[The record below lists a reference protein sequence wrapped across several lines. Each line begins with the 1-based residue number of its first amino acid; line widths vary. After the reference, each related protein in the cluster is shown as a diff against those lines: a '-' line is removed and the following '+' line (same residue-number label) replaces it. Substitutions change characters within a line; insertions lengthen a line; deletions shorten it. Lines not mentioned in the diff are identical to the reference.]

1 MKGLPKFDL
10 IGSFAVS
17 EDDAFLPDVEP
28 AQLKSVRLPI
38 RLEDIQEIKR
48 DYFSVHYKN
57 CYHDCTL
64 KALGRQLGELHNIG
78 PVSYTHLTLPTTPY
92 V

>member
-28 AQLKSVRLPI
+28 AQLKSVGYLFAWKI
-38 RLEDIQEIKR
+38 FK
-48 DYFSVHYKN
+48 K
-57 CYHDCTL
+57 
-64 KALGRQLGELHNIG
+64 
-78 PVSYTHLTLPTTPY
+78 
-92 V
+92 